1 MGRLRKRK
9 YNESRRRVK
18 RTRLLAAF
26 ALAVSGCVAPSQ
38 SYWLP
43 ETQPVERFDYAPW
56 DRVLRAHV
64 VGGVVDYPAIAR
76 NPDFPAIVAALRR
89 ARFTQETTA
98 AERLAF
104 WINAYNVSAVAA
116 VLAGESPATLYG
128 RIVFLRR
135 TRHDVGGDSIT
146 LWDLEHARLR
156 PLGDPRI
163 HFALVCASASCPR
176 LASQAY
182 LPSLLDAQLEVATRA
197 FVNDPTKNR
206 YDSEE
211 RVAYLSELFDF
222 FPEDFAGD
230 SGSVASYVAGYV
242 EDPAVAAGLADGS
255 WEVRY
260 TDYDW
265 SLNGK
270 PLSQD

>member
-1 MGRLRKRK
+1 M
-9 YNESRRRVK
+9 
-18 RTRLLAAF
+18 
-26 ALAVSGCVAPSQ
+26 APSQ

-43 ETQPVERFDYAPW
+43 ETQPVEHFDYGPW

-64 VGGVVDYPAIAR
+64 VAGVVDYPAIAR
-76 NPDFPAIVAALRR
+76 NPEFPAIVAALRR
-89 ARFTQETTA
+89 ARFTRETTA
-98 AERLAF
+98 DERLAF
-104 WINAYNVSAVAA
+104 WINAYNISAVAS
-116 VLAGESPATLYG
+116 VLEGESLETLFG
-128 RIVFLRR
+128 RIEFFRR

-156 PLGDPRI
+156 PLGEPRI

-176 LASQAY
+176 LSSQAY
-182 LPSLLDAQLEVATRA
+182 VPSLLDAQLESATRA
-197 FVNDPTKNR
+197 FVNDPKKNR
-206 YDSEE
+206 YDPVD

-230 SGSVASYVAGYV
+230 SGSVAAYVAGYV
-242 EDPAVAAGLADGS
+242 EDPEVAVGLADGG
-255 WEVRY
+255 WKVRY

-270 PLSQD
+270 PVHRD